1 MRGLRRAAVTAV
13 TVCGLVVLAGCGGRG
28 DGVGRAGRAAL
39 AVDAL
44 GCPDLDGTYQVSLPP
59 EREGSQAGAMEEAF
73 RRPDGNRVP
82 IEQIQAV
89 DIRRVGPGSYT
100 FRWRIA
106 DDRVR
111 QQLDVIREFE
121 KPRYGRWYHL
131 LSDPERARY
140 IATYGQAGYDAE
152 LARLGPETE
161 FVRELRSGTGPV
173 CKGGWLELPR
183 GELRPMRLTRG
194 DDGSVIGEF
203 KGLKTVGITVWC
215 GDGCRDLPIPTGTF
229 TGEIHWPR
237 LAGDPRW
244 QPGNAQAFQRPLDEI
259 EAEETAR
266 VQAQRDADARRYL
279 PETAIRARIEAM
291 APAGTTVERVEVSEG
306 EVHIRYSAPTAD
318 MDTLLGRI
326 AGASRNPDAPKDV
339 VRGGTSSDLSRR
351 YVEFALTDSPLVLR
365 DAQAAAAAAPPA
377 PTMAVLSVAPPQAVP
392 AGMAAP
398 AAIRDR
404 LAALMPPKCVI
415 TDVRYGGEKVTLLGT
430 ADSNRT
436 VSDALRALDGAGTR
450 PELLSIRQDGG
461 KVHFE
466 VALAPTPLTRG

>member
-1 MRGLRRAAVTAV
+1 MRAFRRAAVTAV
-13 TVCGLVVLAGCGGRG
+13 TVCGLVALAGCGGRG
-28 DGVGRAGRAAL
+28 DGVGRAGGAAL

-89 DIRRVGPGSYT
+89 DIHRDGPGAYT
-100 FRWRIA
+100 FRWWIA

-111 QQLDVIREFE
+111 QQLEVIREFD

-140 IATYGQAGYDAE
+140 IAAHGQAGYDAE

-161 FVRELRSGTGPV
+161 FVRELRPGAGMA

-203 KGLKTVGITVWC
+203 KGLKTVGVTVWC
-215 GDGCRDLPIPTGTF
+215 GDGCRDLPIPTGAF
-229 TGEIHWPR
+229 VGEIHWPR
-237 LAGDPRW
+237 LSGDPRW
-244 QPGNAQAFQRPLDEI
+244 RPGDARALQRPLDEI
-259 EAEETAR
+259 EAEEAQR
-266 VQAQRDADARRYL
+266 AQAQRDADARRYL
-279 PETAIRARIEAM
+279 PEAEIRARIEAM
-291 APAGTTVERVEVSEG
+291 APAGTTVERVEVREG
-306 EVHIRYSAPTAD
+306 KVHVRYTAPVAD
-318 MDTLLGRI
+318 EDTLQGRI
-326 AGASRNPDAPKDV
+326 AGASRDAFAPKEV
-339 VRGGTSSDLSRR
+339 VHGGWSNDRSRV
-351 YVEFALTDSPLVLR
+351 YVEFVLTDSLLVLR
-365 DAQAAAAAAPPA
+365 DAQAAADAAPPA
-377 PTMAVLSVAPPQAVP
+377 PTMAVLSVAPPQAPP
-392 AGMAAP
+392 AGMATP

-404 LAALMPPKCVI
+404 LSALLPPKCAI
-415 TDVRYGGEKVTLLGT
+415 TDVRYGGEKVTLLGA

-466 VALAPTPLTRG
+466 IVLAPTALTRG